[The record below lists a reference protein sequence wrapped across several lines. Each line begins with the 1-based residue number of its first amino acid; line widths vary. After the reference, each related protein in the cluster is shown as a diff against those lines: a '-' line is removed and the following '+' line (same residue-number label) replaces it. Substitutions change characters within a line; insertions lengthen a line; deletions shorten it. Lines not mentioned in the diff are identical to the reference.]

1 MSTLEYLFYG
11 LVVVLALGIM
21 ELVTGVSITSL
32 PILGGF

>member
-11 LVVVLALGIM
+11 FIIVLALGIM
-21 ELVTGVSITSL
+21 ELVSGHTLTAL